1 MVSAE
6 LWYQTNMELTDFW
19 TSMLLF
25 WSMQQVSLHAH
36 RYPASRVAL
45 QKDCNFAM
53 PPTGSNSYTI
63 LSWMSASSGSFSSHL
78 CDSMTKR
85 KYVDTT
91 SWMRFI
97 CRSSR
102 TIVDERSS
110 LHSALVLKEFICAS
124 RSHKRP
130 VWALN
135 TRGGPFSM

>member
-36 RYPASRVAL
+36 RYPASRVVL

-53 PPTGSNSYTI
+53 PLTGSNSYTA
-63 LSWMSASSGSFSSHL
+63 LSWTSTSSGSFFSHL
-78 CDSMTKR
+78 CDSMTKW

-91 SWMRFI
+91 SWMRSI
-97 CRSSR
+97 RRSSCI
-102 TIVDERSS
+102 IVDDRSS
-110 LHSALVLKEFICAS
+110 LYSALVLKVSICPS
-124 RSHKRP
+124 
-130 VWALN
+130 
-135 TRGGPFSM
+135 